1 MQMYRWH
8 RCLIKNISKFPFSI
22 DVSTQFIWYQSLDS
36 IMLPPHKK
44 PRCFFFT
51 PSQFENIPN
60 LIANILLSYFINL
73 LNIGLD
79 QIPNISQLTITENNY
94 KVSYDSHCSKE
105 ILKRL
110 CASFTVRHPNTDKN
124 MNGSVGR
131 PRRGE
136 GR

>member
-1 MQMYRWH
+1 
-8 RCLIKNISKFPFSI
+8 
-22 DVSTQFIWYQSLDS
+22 
-36 IMLPPHKK
+36 MLPPHRKT
-44 PRCFFFT
+44 PLLFFT
-51 PSQFENIPN
+51 PSLFENIPN

-79 QIPNISQLTITENNY
+79 QIPNISQLAITENNY

-105 ILKRL
+105 IPTPARTT
-110 CASFTVRHPNTDKN
+110 CASFAVRRPNTDKN

-136 GR
+136 AR